1 MPRIVIRYLIKSN
14 NKMNLFK
21 LKNSILLK
29 CRSPN
34 VTIMLHKFI
43 REYTSSFCPKIKKD
57 KLDSVL
63 SYKCFNIKNYE
74 TRRY

>member
-1 MPRIVIRYLIKSN
+1 MPRIVIRYLIKN
-14 NKMNLFK
+14 NNRMNLFN

-34 VTIMLHKFI
+34 VFIMLHKFI
-43 REYTSSFCPKIKKD
+43 REYTSLFCPKIKKD

>member
-1 MPRIVIRYLIKSN
+1 MPRIVIRYLIKN
-14 NKMNLFK
+14 NTRMNLFK
-21 LKNSILLK
+21 FRKSILFK

-34 VTIMLHKFI
+34 VFIMLHKFI
-43 REYTSSFCPKIKKD
+43 REYTSSFYPKIKKD

-74 TRRY
+74 IRKY